1 MQKYLFIAICAV
13 MFSACSN
20 SNQNQLPANV
30 LTQQQMEAILYDMHL
45 AEGLLII
52 ETKGGDTTARMA
64 LGIYEQIYKKHN
76 TNQEAFKLSYQY
88 YTNNPLVLDSVYN
101 KIIERL
107 SVQESIL
114 RK

>member
-1 MQKYLFIAICAV
+1 
-13 MFSACSN
+13 
-20 SNQNQLPANV
+20 
-30 LTQQQMEAILYDMHL
+30 
-45 AEGLLII
+45 
-52 ETKGGDTTARMA
+52 MA

-76 TNQEAFKLSYQY
+76 TNQESFKLSYQY